1 MLKSDRLFLAKFA
14 LDPEMENQFDDMDF
28 YFDDEIEEAQ
38 QDSELDYLVDR
49 EVEHVFTREDD
60 ILSVI
65 DKQEVSK
72 MTAKYG

>member
-28 YFDDEIEEAQ
+28 YFDDEIEKAQ